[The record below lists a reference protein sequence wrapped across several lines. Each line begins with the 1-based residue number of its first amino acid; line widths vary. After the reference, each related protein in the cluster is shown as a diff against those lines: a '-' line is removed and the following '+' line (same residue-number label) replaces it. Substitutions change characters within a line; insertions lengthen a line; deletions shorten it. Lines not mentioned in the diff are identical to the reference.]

1 MITFEINCDEFSTK
15 NEVAETLREIAS
27 RIDEG
32 YYGGMTN
39 SGASWGIDRRE
50 EQDDDE
56 EFDK

>member
-32 YYGGMTN
+32 YYEGITN
-39 SGASWGIDRRE
+39 SGASWGIDGRE